1 MLKDDFYIIQERIQT
16 EKGWEYRI
24 LLNALHPI
32 YQAHFPKNPVTPG
45 VCLVQLVKEV
55 VADHYSA
62 SFFIRTIKNVKF
74 LTVLNPVE
82 NDEITIRFTCR
93 IDENGMYIVSAVICK
108 DELVFSKLN
117 LYLTEVS
124 ENE

>member
-1 MLKDDFYIIQERIQT
+1 MLKDDFFVIKEHTQT

-24 LLNALHPI
+24 LLNASHSI

-62 SFFIRTIKNVKF
+62 SFFIRAIKNVKF
-74 LTVLNPVE
+74 LAVLNPIE
-82 NDEITIRFTCR
+82 NDEVTICFTCK
-93 IDENGMYIVSAVICK
+93 IDEGGVYTVSAVICK
-108 DELVFSKLN
+108 DGLVFSKLN
-117 LYLTEVS
+117 LHLTTV
-124 ENE
+124 

>member
-1 MLKDDFYIIQERIQT
+1 MLNDDFFIIKERVQT
-16 EKGWEYRI
+16 EKGWEYH
-24 LLNALHPI
+24 LSLNASHPI

-74 LTVLNPVE
+74 LTVLNPIE
-82 NDEITIRFTCR
+82 NEEITLCFTCR

-108 DELVFSKLN
+108 NELVFSKLN
-117 LYLTEVS
+117 LYLTTV
-124 ENE
+124 